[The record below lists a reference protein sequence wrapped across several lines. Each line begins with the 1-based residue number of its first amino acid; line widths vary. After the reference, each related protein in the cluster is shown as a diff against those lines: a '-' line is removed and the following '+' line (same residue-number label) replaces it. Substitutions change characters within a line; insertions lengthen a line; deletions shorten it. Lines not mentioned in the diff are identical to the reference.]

1 VSSSDSIATAPWI
14 AFIAILPA
22 SACAGEVARFADKNM
37 RHFSPVVL
45 LSTARIA
52 VVGGVVFVLNAA
64 RFVPARARPVASHA
78 ELSMI
83 MEERV
88 FVAGAGPVG
97 LVAAA
102 ALVRRGIPVTVFE
115 ALPALSRE
123 SRASTFHP
131 STLDM
136 LDDIGVADALIA
148 TGLIAPRLQY
158 RTRRDGI
165 IAAFDFAAIAD
176 LTRHPYRLQSEQHNL
191 TRIIDAKLRSENNYR
206 IEFDKRVCGARQDAD
221 GVTVTLM
228 GADGATEERRA
239 RWLIGADGA
248 RSEVRKALDVEF
260 EGFTWPE
267 RFLVIGTTFDFY
279 ETVPGLDAVSYVAD
293 PTQWHFYLQI
303 PSMWRMM
310 FPIAPEVSDE
320 TATSR
325 DFARRTLAT
334 VQPDATDDDIA
345 HVTLYRVHQRVAKT
359 FRVGRAFLAGD
370 AAHINN
376 PLGGMGMNGG
386 IHDAVN
392 LTERLAR
399 VWHGEADDAELDRYD
414 QQRRLVTLEYVQK
427 HTIQNKRNLE
437 TSDPAE
443 QARFREELRTIAGDA
458 RLTREYL
465 LRISMIAS
473 LKRAAELG

>member
-1 VSSSDSIATAPWI
+1 
-14 AFIAILPA
+14 
-22 SACAGEVARFADKNM
+22 
-37 RHFSPVVL
+37 
-45 LSTARIA
+45 
-52 VVGGVVFVLNAA
+52 
-64 RFVPARARPVASHA
+64 
-78 ELSMI
+78 MI
-83 MEERV
+83 TEERV
-88 FVAGAGPVG
+88 FIAGAGPVG

-102 ALVRRGIPVTVFE
+102 ALVRAGIPVTVFE
-115 ALPALSRE
+115 AAPELSKE

-136 LDDIGVADALIA
+136 LDDLGVVAPLIA
-148 TGLIAPRLQY
+148 TGLVAPRVQY
-158 RTRRDGI
+158 RTRHDGV
-165 IAAFDFAAIAD
+165 IAAFDFGAIAD

-191 TRIIDAKLRSENNYR
+191 TRIIDAALGPDPRYR
-206 IEFDKRVCGARQDAD
+206 IEFGQRVAGATQDAD
-221 GVTVTLM
+221 GVTVTLAA
-228 GADGATEERRA
+228 ADGTTQARRA

-248 RSEVRKALDVEF
+248 RSEVRKALGVAF

-279 ETVPGLDAVSYVAD
+279 ALVPGLDAVSYVAD

-303 PSMWRMM
+303 PGMWRMM

-325 DFARRTLAT
+325 DFARATLAT
-334 VQPDATDDDIA
+334 VQPNATEADIA
-345 HVTLYRVHQRVAKT
+345 HVTLYRVHQRAAQT
-359 FRVGRAFLAGD
+359 FRAGRAFLAGD

-386 IHDAVN
+386 IHDAIN

-399 VWHGEADDAELDRYD
+399 VWRGAAADAELDRYD
-414 QQRRLVTLEYVQK
+414 AQRRLVTLEYVQK

-437 TSDPAE
+437 SADPAE
-443 QARFREELRTIAGDA
+443 QARFRDELRAVAADPA
-458 RLTREYL
+458 RTRDYL
-465 LRISMIAS
+465 MRISMIAS